1 MAMLLGLTIL
11 AIALPPLRRP
21 ARPTAATPA
30 KSPADVGDAR
40 SLPAKAKDQA
50 RAVISRSS
58 EHLWLDVF
66 KECDSDN
73 DGAVTRRELLVLM
86 RRLDIDMPPQEE
98 LSDFIRRF
106 DVNEN
111 GVLDFQ
117 EFSSIIR
124 ALGQT
129 PAYLGERSFRRVVS
143 AHLRERRTIKLWRDV
158 FNKLDAPP
166 RSGKLDVYELCQAF
180 DSLSFG
186 IQLTRARRLIAKYDT
201 NGDECLN
208 FDEFKVRR
216 GTRRPPLCRRRDS
229 AGG

>member
-1 MAMLLGLTIL
+1 
-11 AIALPPLRRP
+11 
-21 ARPTAATPA
+21 
-30 KSPADVGDAR
+30 
-40 SLPAKAKDQA
+40 
-50 RAVISRSS
+50 
-58 EHLWLDVF
+58 
-66 KECDSDN
+66 
-73 DGAVTRRELLVLM
+73 
-86 RRLDIDMPPQEE
+86 MPPQEE

-229 AGG
+229 AGGCKGESRIGSRATRGPFSFLRTCARTAVGDGHGRHIEQCAI